1 MRAVCKHL
9 QNFADAFRVIYVWLV
24 CVFCFVFFHLVFPW
38 QASRDGRNIED
49 ISFVPL

>member
-24 CVFCFVFFHLVFPW
+24 CVSFFFFHLAFLW